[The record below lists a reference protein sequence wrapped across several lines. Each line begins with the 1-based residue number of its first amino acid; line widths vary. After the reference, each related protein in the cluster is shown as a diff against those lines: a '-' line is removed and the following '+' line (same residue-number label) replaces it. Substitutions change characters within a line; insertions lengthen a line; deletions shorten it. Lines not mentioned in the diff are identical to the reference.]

1 MLKRKK
7 NGALSVW
14 WFPYGG
20 RDSLINPSLSFVRID
35 VQTALVS
42 QHFQTNQLPS
52 QSLLHYFKDLNI
64 WLFSRRT

>member
-20 RDSLINPSLSFVRID
+20 RGSLINPSLSFVLIVTRLLSSRNI
-35 VQTALVS
+35 
-42 QHFQTNQLPS
+42 FKQTNFLPKVCCTI
-52 QSLLHYFKDLNI
+52 LKI
-64 WLFSRRT
+64 